1 MKLWNTN
8 PLHGIRLTGGR
19 GSTVFDDRGTSYT
32 DMWSGTWC
40 NVLGYGHPRLA
51 RALRDQ
57 AGGLL
62 QAGASFGTPE
72 MDDAL
77 RQLAS
82 ILPPELDRAVFLN
95 SGSEAV
101 ELALKMALAAT
112 GRQKSSPRKKDTT
125 GARSLPSPSPNR
137 AGRQPG
143 FRNPARSSACLR
155 PTARGAPPHPTAA
168 EEISPAW
175 PP

>member
-19 GSTVFDDRGTSYT
+19 GSTVFDDRGRSYT

-62 QAGASFGTPE
+62 QAGASFGAPE

-77 RQLAS
+77 R
-82 ILPPELDRAVFLN
+82 ELEEEI
-95 SGSEAV
+95 G
-101 ELALKMALAAT
+101 
-112 GRQKSSPRKKDTT
+112 
-125 GARSLPSPSPNR
+125 
-137 AGRQPG
+137 
-143 FRNPARSSACLR
+143 
-155 PTARGAPPHPTAA
+155 RGA
-168 EEISPAW
+168 
-175 PP
+175 